1 MIRKNL
7 LVGIVLLV
15 ALSPFYQYSS
25 ATSAGEIYT
34 GDISLSYRNV
44 TVYAPAVAQTESG
57 YVGVISTITVTIQ
70 NNGSGRVFVDTLP
83 LTQIDMQGSARLAV
97 KVAGAYVR
105 RDNISVDDYDF
116 FFVVRTE
123 APIIG
128 GPSAGAIMTV
138 ATIALLEQWD
148 INNWTIMTGM
158 INPDGSIG
166 PIGGIPQKI
175 DAANSVGAT
184 RFLIPKGQGTYIKTV
199 YETVD
204 DGIWRKIITKQI
216 PESVAEYALSNYG
229 MEVVEVEDVNDAL
242 VYLTGHDFPIT
253 EADTNITT
261 EGYIYSMKPLAETL
275 LDELEDF
282 YNNASNLFANTSTD
296 IPNAYPVY
304 YRNQVDT
311 ILGYALDYLEESKEL
326 YNEGRYYS
334 STSMSFQSLI
344 DSRFVIYACEYFRSD
359 DGDEYLKSLVGNV
372 NSFYEE
378 QSEIA
383 GNANISGFISLQCVG
398 GAQNRASEAETY
410 ISNAQSSY
418 TNQDPLGVLYNL
430 AFAMERS
437 KSVGWWLN
445 LSESCNFND
454 TGNIDNTTIKNL
466 ALEYLEDAQQAT
478 VYSSVILQEIGKTS
492 SYLTSAEELLE
503 TAQNDLNKGY
513 PASAFFGALQALVKA
528 NLAIETIDNNAEEKI
543 PRAKESAGASITEA
557 RSLGI
562 EPILAVSYYEY
573 AESLANKSS
582 LDAALI
588 YFKYSGIIA
597 GALSFTNFS
606 SGTAASSRYVGIP
619 EISSNL
625 GLDGLNS
632 FNIPLFFIGVLGG
645 VVIGCAVGL
654 GIGSIIIS
662 ISKEGKKLG
671 RSERKNIE
679 AYYKRQEQ
687 YFPDKQIPRSI
698 KDYYKK
704 QKIGRE

>member
-1 MIRKNL
+1 MLCSISYL
-7 LVGIVLLV
+7 YDSITL
-15 ALSPFYQYSS
+15 ASSP
-25 ATSAGEIYT
+25 GEISE
-34 GDISLSYRNV
+34 GKISLTYRNV

-57 YVGVISTITVTIQ
+57 YIGVISTITLTIQ

-128 GPSAGAIMTV
+128 GPSAGAVMAV

-148 INNWTIMTGM
+148 TNNWTIMTGM

-175 DAANSVGAT
+175 DAAHSVGAT
-184 RFLIPKGQGTYIKTV
+184 RFVIPKGQGTYIETV
-199 YETVD
+199 YETID
-204 DGIWRKIITKQI
+204 EGIWKRIITRQI
-216 PESVAEYALSNYG
+216 PKSVAEYAMSNYG

-242 VYLTGHDFPIT
+242 VYLTGHEFPIT
-253 EADTNITT
+253 IADTNITT
-261 EGYIYSMKPLAETL
+261 ENYIYSMKPLAETL
-275 LDELEDF
+275 LDESEGF
-282 YNNASNLFANTSTD
+282 YNNASSLFANTSTG
-296 IPNAYPVY
+296 IPNTYPVY
-304 YRNQVDT
+304 YRSQVDT
-311 ILGYALDYLEESKEL
+311 ILGYALDYLEESEEL
-326 YNEGRYYS
+326 YDEGRYYS

-344 DSRFVIYACEYFRSD
+344 DSRFVIYACEYFQSD
-359 DGDEYLKSLVGNV
+359 DGDVYLTSLMNDV

-378 QSEIA
+378 QSEMA
-383 GNANISGFISLQCVG
+383 GNAEINGFISLQCVG

-410 ISNAQSSY
+410 ISDAQESY
-418 TNQDPLGVLYNL
+418 TNRDPLGVMYNL

-437 KSVGWWLN
+437 KSVGWWLD
-445 LSESCNFND
+445 LSENCNFND
-454 TGNIDNTTIKNL
+454 TGNIDNSTLENL
-466 ALEYLEDAQQAT
+466 ALEYLEDAQQAA

-528 NLAIETIDNNAEEKI
+528 NLAIETINNDAEEKI
-543 PRAKESAGASITEA
+543 PRAEENAGASITEA

-582 LDAALI
+582 FEAALI
-588 YFKYSGIIA
+588 YYKDSDIIA
-597 GALSFTNFS
+597 GALSFANFS
-606 SGTAASSRYVGIP
+606 SGKAASSRYVGIP
-619 EISSNL
+619 EILPS
-625 GLDGLNS
+625 
-632 FNIPLFFIGVLGG
+632 
-645 VVIGCAVGL
+645 L
-654 GIGSIIIS
+654 GIGDLNQFNITLFFVGIAGGIIIGCTAGIGIGLI
-662 ISKEGKKLG
+662 ISGISTGKTKVE
-671 RSERKNIE
+671 RKKERKNIE
-679 AYYKRQEQ
+679 DYYKRQEQ

>member
-1 MIRKNL
+1 MMRKIFL
-7 LVGIVLLV
+7 TGIVLLV
-15 ALSPFYQYSS
+15 ILFPFYQYSS
-25 ATSAGEIYT
+25 ATSAGKIYE
-34 GDISLSYRNV
+34 GDISINYRNV

-175 DAANSVGAT
+175 DAAHSVEAT

-204 DGIWRKIITKQI
+204 DGIWRRIITKQI
-216 PESVAEYALSNYG
+216 PESVAEYAMSNYG

-242 VYLTGHDFPIT
+242 VYLTGYDFPIT
-253 EADTNITT
+253 TADSNITT

-275 LDELEDF
+275 LDELEGF
-282 YNNASNLFANTSTD
+282 YNNTSNLFDNTSED

-304 YRNQVDT
+304 YRNQVNT

-344 DSRFVIYACEYFRSD
+344 DSRFVIYACEYFQSNE
-359 DGDEYLKSLVGNV
+359 GDEYLKSLVSDV

-383 GNANISGFISLQCVG
+383 GDANISGFISLQCVG

-454 TGNIDNTTIKNL
+454 TGNIDNATIKNL

-478 VYSSVILQEIGKTS
+478 VYSSVILQEIGETS

-528 NLAIETIDNNAEEKI
+528 NLAIETIDNDAEGKI
-543 PRAKESAGASITEA
+543 PRSKESAGASITEA

-619 EISSNL
+619 EKSSNI

-632 FNIPLFFIGVLGG
+632 FNITLFIIGVLGG
-645 VVIGCAVGL
+645 IVIGCAAGL

-662 ISKEGKKLG
+662 ISKNGKKIG
-671 RSERKNIE
+671 KSERKNIE
-679 AYYKRQEQ
+679 EYYKRQGH
-687 YFPDKQIPRSI
+687 YFPDKRIPRSI

>member
-1 MIRKNL
+1 MKKIL
-7 LVGIVLLV
+7 LAGIVLLV
-15 ALSPFYQYSS
+15 ILSPFYQYSS
-25 ATSAGEIYT
+25 ATSTGEIYE
-34 GDISLSYRNV
+34 GDVSLSYRNV

-175 DAANSVGAT
+175 DAAHSVGAT
-184 RFLIPKGQGTYIKTV
+184 RFLIPKGQDIYIKTV

-204 DGIWRKIITKQI
+204 DGIWKRIITKQI
-216 PESVAEYALSNYG
+216 PESVAEYAMSNYG

-242 VYLTGHDFPIT
+242 VYLTGQEFPIT
-253 EADTNITT
+253 VADDNITT

-275 LDELEDF
+275 LDESDGF
-282 YNNASNLFANTSTD
+282 YNNASGLFANKSTD

-304 YRNQVDT
+304 YRSQVDT
-311 ILGYALDYLEESKEL
+311 ILGYALDYLEDSRKL
-326 YNEGRYYS
+326 YYEGRYYS

-344 DSRFVIYACEYFRSD
+344 DSRFVIYACEYFQSD
-359 DGDEYLKSLVGNV
+359 DGDEYLKTLVNSV
-372 NSFYEE
+372 SSFYEE

-398 GAQNRASEAETY
+398 GAQNRASEAEVY
-410 ISNAQSSY
+410 ISNAQMSY
-418 TNQDPLGVLYNL
+418 TNRDPLGVLYNL

-437 KSVGWWLN
+437 KSVGWWLG

-454 TGNIDNTTIKNL
+454 TGNIDNATIENL
-466 ALEYLEDAQQAT
+466 ALEYLEDAQQAA

-492 SYLTSAEELLE
+492 SYLISAEELLE

-528 NLAIETIDNNAEEKI
+528 NLAIETIDNDAEGKI

-573 AESLANKSS
+573 GESLANKSS

-606 SGTAASSRYVGIP
+606 SRTAASSRYVGIP

-632 FNIPLFFIGVLGG
+632 FNITLFFIGILGG
-645 VVIGCAVGL
+645 IVIGCAIGL
-654 GIGSIIIS
+654 GVGSIIIS
-662 ISKEGKKLG
+662 VSKEGRKTRKN
-671 RSERKNIE
+671 ERKNIE
-679 AYYKRQEQ
+679 AYYKRQDQ
-687 YFPDKQIPRSI
+687 YFPDRQIPRSI

-704 QKIGRE
+704 QRIGRE